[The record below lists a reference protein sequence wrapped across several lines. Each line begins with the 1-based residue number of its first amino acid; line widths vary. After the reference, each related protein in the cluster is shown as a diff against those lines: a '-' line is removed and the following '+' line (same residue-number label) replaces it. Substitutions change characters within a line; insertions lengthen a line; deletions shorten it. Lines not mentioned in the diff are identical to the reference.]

1 MEDNRQIERFPL
13 TLKMILKERRPKL
26 LEKKDDL
33 KDASVLIPL
42 IKEREEIKLLF
53 TKRTM
58 QVENHKGQISFPGG
72 IVEKADNTFLDTALR
87 ETEEE
92 IGLKRDMIEILGQI
106 DDTLTLVSNYIIHPF
121 VGYIPFRPSL
131 KENPHEV
138 EEIIFVPLKWLLDER
153 WKVTQIKWEGD
164 YYNSIVFEYNNHI
177 IWGATARILKNLLD
191 IIYENRLILKF
202 VGT

>member
-1 MEDNRQIERFPL
+1 MEDNKQIERFPL

-33 KDASVLIPL
+33 RDASVLIPL

-72 IVEKADNTFLDTALR
+72 VVEKTDNTFLDTALR

-92 IGLKRDMIEILGQI
+92 IGLKREMIEILGQI

-121 VGYIPFRPSL
+121 VGYIPFRPSF

-138 EEIIFVPLKWLLDER
+138 EEIIFVPLKWFLNER

-191 IIYENRLILKF
+191 IIYENRLILKYI
-202 VGT
+202 GT